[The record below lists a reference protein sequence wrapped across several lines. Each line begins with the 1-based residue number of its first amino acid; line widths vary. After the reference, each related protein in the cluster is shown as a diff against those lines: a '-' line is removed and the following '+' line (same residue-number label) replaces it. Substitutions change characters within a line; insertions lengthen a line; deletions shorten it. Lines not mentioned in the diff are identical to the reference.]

1 MLIRAYL
8 RASTVDQDANRAKQ
22 TLKDFV
28 SNFNNQQR
36 IATYYVENI
45 TGTKIE
51 RPELMRLIDEAAA
64 GDILLIES
72 MDRLTRLT
80 AENWEE
86 LKRLLSDNKIMI
98 VVVDLP
104 STHVHMSGSFDN
116 RIMEIFNNMFLDLY
130 AEFAYRDWERRRK
143 VTRDG
148 IEKAKRAGK
157 YKGRVANE
165 EKHQTL
171 IRMFSEGKT
180 VDQVSDATGYT
191 TRHCF
196 NLKAKYKQ
204 EIEEKVSSKQKAT

>member
-1 MLIRAYL
+1 M
-8 RASTVDQDANRAKQ
+8 ANFENK
-22 TLKDFV
+22 
-28 SNFNNQQR
+28 R
-36 IATYYVENI
+36 IATFYIENI
-45 TGTKIE
+45 TGTTIE
-51 RPELMRLIDEAAA
+51 RPELMRLIEESGP

-80 AENWEE
+80 AANWEE

-116 RIMEIFNNMFLDLY
+116 RIMEIFNNMFLDLC

-148 IEKAKRAGK
+148 IEKAKREGK
-157 YKGRVANE
+157 YKGRIANQ

-180 VDQVSDATGYT
+180 AEKVSEATGYT
-191 TRHCF
+191 IRHCYQ
-196 NLKAKYKQ
+196 LKAKYKDQ
-204 EIEEKVSSKQKAT
+204 FPKQNN

>member
-1 MLIRAYL
+1 MLVRAYL
-8 RASTVDQDANRAKQ
+8 RASTTDQDANRAKQ
-22 TLKDFV
+22 SLKDFV
-28 SNFNNQQR
+28 KNFDDKR
-36 IATYYVENI
+36 IATFYVENI
-45 TGTKIE
+45 TGTKID

-80 AENWEE
+80 AENWEA

-98 VVVDLP
+98 VVIDMP
-104 STHVHMSGSFDN
+104 STHIHMNGSFDN

-148 IEKAKRAGK
+148 IEKAKREGK
-157 YKGRVANE
+157 YTGRIADK

-171 IRMFSEGKT
+171 IRLFAEGRTAEK
-180 VDQVSDATGYT
+180 VAEATGYT
-191 TRHCF
+191 VRHCYQ
-196 NLKAKYKQ
+196 LKTRYRSD
-204 EIEEKVSSKQKAT
+204 IENY